1 MYFGDMCICIFKKVV
16 VIVWYNKVVL
26 FVFLVFFFVIYYFCG
41 FIWGW
46 NLGSYF
52 ERWSKYKELNCINNL
67 KNDFIYYKYNFEY
80 KVVEVYIINVILFL
94 MFLYMF

>member
-26 FVFLVFFFVIYYFCG
+26 FVYLVFFFVIYYFCG

-52 ERWSKYKELNCINNL
+52 ER
-67 KNDFIYYKYNFEY
+67 
-80 KVVEVYIINVILFL
+80 
-94 MFLYMF
+94 